1 MKCGVPHGSPHSGC
15 VTIAWVQQA
24 DWAPT
29 GSGNAALVR
38 HLLKAKAEPSAGE
51 DKLGR
56 SPLSIAILANQ
67 KDARLCIPTISNV
80 FHGSK
85 RLICLDFQIGL

>member
-1 MKCGVPHGSPHSGC
+1 MLASILLRSSRRVMKCDEMWGSPWLPSFRLCHHRFNK
-15 VTIAWVQQA
+15 
-24 DWAPT
+24 PT
-29 GSGNAALVR
+29 GLPLGSGNAALVR

-67 KDARLCIPTISNV
+67 KDAWL
-80 FHGSK
+80 
-85 RLICLDFQIGL
+85 FQ